1 MRKAGLAGLA
11 AAILLLAGCGGS
23 SSSGEAQKS
32 AAQILADTKATAQSA
47 TSVHYVGTINQNG
60 SSLHLDMQLVA
71 GKGGKGT
78 ITIGGHKIDVVRI
91 GGKVYFKGDEAFY
104 RQYAGAATAQ
114 LLAGKWIAAPSA
126 SGNFS
131 SFTPLTDIGK
141 LFGLIKTKGKISKGA
156 ASTVDGQKVI
166 ALTSSGPGTGTIYVA
181 TSGEPYPVELAGP
194 SSKAGSLHFSD
205 WNGTV
210 TLVPPSGAI
219 DLSKLGG

>member
-11 AAILLLAGCGGS
+11 ALVVVAGCGG

-32 AAQILADTKATAQSA
+32 AAQILTDTKAAAQSA

-78 ITIGGHKIDVVRI
+78 ITIGGHKIDIVRI
-91 GGKVYFKGDEAFY
+91 GQKVYFKGDEAFY
-104 RQYAGAATAQ
+104 RQYAGKAAAQ
-114 LLAGKWIAAPSA
+114 LLAGKWIAAPST
-126 SGNFS
+126 SGNFA

-141 LFGLIKTKGKISKGA
+141 LFGLIKTKGTTSKGA
-156 ASTVDGQKVI
+156 QSTVDGQKVI
-166 ALTSSGPGTGTIYVA
+166 AITSSVPGTGTIYVA
-181 TSGEPYPVELAGP
+181 TTGKPYPVELAGP
-194 SSKAGSLHFSD
+194 SGKAGSLHFSD

-210 TLVPPSGAI
+210 TLVAPSGAI
-219 DLSKLGG
+219 DLSKLTG

>member
-60 SSLHLDMQLVA
+60 SSLHLDMQLVS
-71 GKGGKGT
+71 GKGGMGT
-78 ITIGGHKIDVVRI
+78 ITIAGHKIDIVRI
-91 GGKVYFKGDEAFY
+91 GQKVYFKGDEAFY
-104 RQYAGAATAQ
+104 RQYAGAAAAQ

-126 SGNFS
+126 AGNFA

-141 LFGLIKTKGKISKGA
+141 LFGLLNTTGAITKGAESA
-156 ASTVDGQKVI
+156 VDGQKVI
-166 ALTSSGPGTGTIYVA
+166 AITSSKPGTGTLYVA
-181 TSGEPYPVELAGP
+181 TTGKPYPVELAGP
-194 SSKAGSLHFSD
+194 SSKSGSLHFSN

-210 TLVPPSGAI
+210 TLVAPKGAV
-219 DLSKLGG
+219 DLSKLSG